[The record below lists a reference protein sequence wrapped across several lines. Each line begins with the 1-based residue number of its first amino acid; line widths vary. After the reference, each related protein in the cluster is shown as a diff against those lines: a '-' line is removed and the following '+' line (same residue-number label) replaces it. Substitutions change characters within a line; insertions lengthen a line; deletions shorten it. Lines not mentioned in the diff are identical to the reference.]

1 MSRPSA
7 LPHDSEAESASA
19 PPSASE
25 IEAAYDARFR
35 DAARLI
41 AEGRRARATLLT
53 RETSDR
59 RYRGVQIVAATF
71 EIEDGDDPPREVE
84 YEHIFGPASAR
95 RWRPGGV
102 VDAWIDP
109 DDADNIYVGR

>member
-1 MSRPSA
+1 MSPLRA
-7 LPHDSEAESASA
+7 QPHDREA
-19 PPSASE
+19 E

-41 AEGRRARATLLT
+41 AEGRPARVILLT

-59 RYRGVQIVAATF
+59 RYRGVQLVVATF
-71 EIEDGDDPPREVE
+71 ELEDGDEPPREIS

-95 RWRPGGV
+95 RWRPGREI
-102 VDAWIDP
+102 DAWIDP
-109 DDADNIYVGR
+109 HDPDNIYVGR